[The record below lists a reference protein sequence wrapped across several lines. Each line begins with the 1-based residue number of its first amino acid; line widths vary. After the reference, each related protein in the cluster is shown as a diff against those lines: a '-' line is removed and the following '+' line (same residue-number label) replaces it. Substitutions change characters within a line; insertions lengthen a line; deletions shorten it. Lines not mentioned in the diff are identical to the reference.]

1 MKILITGIAGFIG
14 SHVAEHLHELGHEV
28 VGIDNFSDYYPIAL
42 KTENAKVLTT
52 KGIQIIKADLR
63 ESSATYELPN
73 DVEYIFHFA
82 AQPGIAATSTF
93 HDYLTN
99 NVIAT
104 QHLLSYA
111 LAQNSLRM
119 FVNIGTSSIY
129 GLNAT
134 FPETVAPKPASHYG
148 VTKLAAEQL
157 VLCSSRLNQLKSC
170 SLRLYSVYGSRERP
184 DKLFTKLLDCG
195 LNGKK
200 FPLFEGSL
208 SHLRS
213 FTHVSDIVKGIVS
226 VIGKESICNGEI
238 FNIGTEAEY
247 TTQQGVDAVEKLV
260 NTTIEF
266 EHLPPRSGDQQRTK
280 ANIDKARRLLNYN
293 PTVSLEEG
301 VAEQLAWFQSLK

>member
-14 SHVAEHLHELGHEV
+14 SHVAEYLQKQGHEV
-28 VGIDNFSDYYPIAL
+28 VGIDNFSDYYPVQL
-42 KTENAKVLTT
+42 KKKNAATLRA
-52 KGIQIIKADLR
+52 KGIEILQADLR
-63 ESSATYELPN
+63 EITAIEKLPKGI
-73 DVEYIFHFA
+73 EYIFHFA

-93 HDYLTN
+93 EDYLTN

-104 QHLLSYA
+104 QNLLSYA
-111 LAQNSLRM
+111 LKLSSLQL

-134 FPETVAPKPASHYG
+134 FPETVVPKPASHYG

-157 VLCSSRLNQLKSC
+157 VLCSSRLNQLNAC

-195 LNGKK
+195 LNDKT

-213 FTHVSDIVKGIVS
+213 FTHVSDIVKGITS
-226 VIGKESICNGEI
+226 VIGKEAVCNGEI

-247 TTQQGVDAVEKLV
+247 TTQQGVDAVEKLL
-260 NTTIEF
+260 NTKITF
-266 EHLPPRSGDQQRTK
+266 EKLPPRSGDQQRTK
-280 ANIDKARRLLNYN
+280 ADIGKARELLNYN
-293 PTVSLEEG
+293 PMVTLEEG
-301 VAEQLAWFQSLK
+301 VAEQLTWFRDL

>member
-14 SHVAEHLHELGHEV
+14 SHVAEYLHNLDHEV
-28 VGIDNFSDYYPIAL
+28 VGIDNFSDYYPVTLKKKNSEAL
-42 KTENAKVLTT
+42 RA
-52 KGIQIIKADLR
+52 KGIEVIEADLR
-63 ESSATYELPN
+63 ETSAIHKLPEN
-73 DVEYIFHFA
+73 IEYIFHFA

-93 HDYLTN
+93 EDYLTN

-104 QHLLSYA
+104 QNLLTYA
-111 LAQNSLRM
+111 LQQEHLKL

-134 FPETVAPKPASHYG
+134 FAETVVPKPASHYG

-157 VLCSSRLNQLKSC
+157 VLCSSRLNQLKAC

-195 LNGKK
+195 LNDKT

-213 FTHVSDIVKGIVS
+213 FTHVSDIVKGITS
-226 VIGKESICNGEI
+226 VIGKEEVCNGEI

-247 TTQQGVDAVEKLV
+247 TTQQGVDAVEKLL
-260 NTTIEF
+260 NTTIKF
-266 EHLPPRSGDQQRTK
+266 NQLPPRSGDQQRTK
-280 ANIDKARRLLNYN
+280 ANIDKARELLNYN
-293 PTVSLEEG
+293 PTVTLEEG
-301 VAEQLAWFQSLK
+301 VAEQLAWFREL